1 VAVVVCALASFA
13 ALARAG
19 HSGLAGSA
27 LATKRVAGT
36 VETRLVMHNFT
47 AAGNRVVGHGTVTST
62 LRNAAGNTTSAASKP
77 VSLTVATVSGPG
89 PCQILYLELDE
100 LDLTL
105 LGIRVFLRSATEGE
119 PIKLTL
125 SADST
130 HGILGKLFCDLA
142 QSTISSP
149 TTAATAKASTTAKGS
164 TLASPRTVTAKLT
177 AKATATQLTKRMHN
191 TTILRAQA
199 TMFDPAQTRHTSGAY
214 ASGMTS
220 QTNDCQVLHLILGP
234 LHLDLL
240 GLIVD
245 LNKVALD
252 IFAIPGTT
260 LGDVFCEL
268 VGGPP
273 TTTTTTATPT
283 TATTTTTAPQ
293 TATTTTTSKP

>member
-1 VAVVVCALASFA
+1 
-13 ALARAG
+13 
-19 HSGLAGSA
+19 LAGSA
-27 LATKRVAGT
+27 VATKRVAGT
-36 VETRLVMHNFT
+36 VETRVVMRDFT
-47 AAGNRVVGHGTVTST
+47 AVGNRVVGHGTVTST
-62 LRNAAGNTTSAASKP
+62 LRNAAGATTSTASKA
-77 VSLTVATVSGPG
+77 VRLTVATASGPG

-105 LGIRVFLRSATEGE
+105 LGIRVFLRSGTEGE

-149 TTAATAKASTTAKGS
+149 TSAAKATSTTTATGS
-164 TLASPRTVTAKLT
+164 TLASHGTRTAKLT
-177 AKATATQLTKRMHN
+177 ARATASQLTKRMHN
-191 TTILRAQA
+191 TTIMRAQA
-199 TMFDPAQTRHTSGAY
+199 TMFDPVQTRHTSGASSRH
-214 ASGMTS
+214 AMS

-260 LGDVFCEL
+260 LGDAFCQL

-273 TTTTTTATPT
+273 TTTTTATPT
-283 TATTTTTAPQ
+283 TPAITTTTTSTTPATTTTT
-293 TATTTTTSKP
+293 TTPKP